1 MRNCISSM
9 DCLAGKGLIQTLP
22 AGTCSFTDN
31 PHPSWEHSTIL
42 PCTSPLPLNKHHCG
56 PDSSHS
62 PCRSCSRNF
71 ICTVNGTTKRKDI
84 FSHGFFFSRDL
95 CPVFVLDY
103 AGLCNMVTAPT
114 NALTPQEDCKK
125 TEYCT
130 TPPINLDH
138 KQYTQT

>member
-1 MRNCISSM
+1 MRNCISST
-9 DCLAGKGLIQTLP
+9 DCLAGKELIHTLP
-22 AGTCSFTDN
+22 AGTCNSTDN
-31 PHPSWEHSTIL
+31 PHPSLEHSTIL
-42 PCTSPLPLNKHHCG
+42 PCKSPLPLNKHHCG

-62 PCRSCSRNF
+62 PWCSCSGNF
-71 ICTVNGTTKRKDI
+71 ICTVNGTTKRKDFFRMAI
-84 FSHGFFFSRDL
+84 FPGDL